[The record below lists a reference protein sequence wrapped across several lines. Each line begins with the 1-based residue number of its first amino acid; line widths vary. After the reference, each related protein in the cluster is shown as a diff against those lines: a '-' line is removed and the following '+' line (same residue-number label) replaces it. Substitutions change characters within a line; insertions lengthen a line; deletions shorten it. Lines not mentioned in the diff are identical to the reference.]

1 MKPIQSLSK
10 NAARSIVALS
20 HKLSV
25 VSAIVVMSAAT
36 ATVASAA
43 VEDDLRIVPQIT
55 AGTAG
60 FEPGVALEWRS
71 KDLSPVI
78 VRPEAFISEDG
89 RPGGGAALL
98 YDATS
103 MFDFR
108 NRQSF
113 AIGPRAV
120 YHNSDESGWEV
131 DAMATWTIE
140 LSGSHRPWEHSV
152 GVLGAIGVRHDKED
166 NENDVGAT
174 GGAFYSYRF

>member
-1 MKPIQSLSK
+1 MQSILSLSI
-10 NAARSIVALS
+10 NAARALIARS
-20 HKLSV
+20 QALTV
-25 VSAIVVMSAAT
+25 FSAIVVMSATVAT
-36 ATVASAA
+36 AA
-43 VEDDLRIVPQIT
+43 VDEDLRILPQIT

-71 KDLSPVI
+71 KDLKPVI
-78 VRPEAFISEDG
+78 VRPEVFISEDG

-103 MFDFR
+103 VFDLR
-108 NRQSF
+108 RRQSL

-140 LSGSHRPWEHSV
+140 LSGSHRPWEHAV
-152 GVLGAIGVRHDKED
+152 GVLGALGVRHDKEE
-166 NENDVGAT
+166 NENDIGAT